1 MTTAARPLPAHR
13 VTLPPNVVVTIAA
26 VAIAGSYAAIMVTPA
41 LFPCTVAMLALLVRA
56 GAISKPRPDASDDF
70 AEFPPAARAAVL
82 GTMRE
87 LGEGNARR
95 LLLGVAIQAR
105 PIFSNR
111 STLLDQQAERATRDN
126 AASLV
131 EACCSTALELE
142 RLDSA
147 SAGAAVA
154 GATDNQPAD
163 SVAAVRQQM
172 ADRLTKAAAALTSL
186 YVAGLEHGSEASN
199 RVSELVDEINA
210 DASARR
216 AASAGMAEILGDR
229 K

>member
-1 MTTAARPLPAHR
+1 MTTAAKLLPAHR
-13 VTLPPNVVVTIAA
+13 AALPPNVIVTIAA
-26 VAIAGSYAAIMVTPA
+26 VAITGSYAAIVVTPA
-41 LFPCTVAMLALLVRA
+41 LFPCTAAIIALLVRA
-56 GAISKPRPDASDDF
+56 GATANPRPEASDDF

-95 LLLGVAIQAR
+95 LLLGVAVQAR
-105 PIFSNR
+105 PIFANR
-111 STLLDQQAERATRDN
+111 STLLDQQAESATRDN

-131 EACCSTALELE
+131 EACCSTALELA

-147 SAGAAVA
+147 SAGAAA
-154 GATDNQPAD
+154 SGADNETAT

-172 ADRLTKAAAALTSL
+172 ADRLANAAAALTSL

-199 RVSELVDEINA
+199 RVSELVDDINA

-216 AASAGMAEILGDR
+216 AAGAGMAEVFGDS